1 MNGRE
6 ILAQCISAPAILDSL
21 ADDEDLREAGLNSG
35 EIVLVV
41 MRLEEGIGRA
51 LDDDEITSVTTIAS
65 IDALLRGA
73 DPSAASAQDA
83 A

>member
-6 ILAQCISAPAILDSL
+6 LLAACISAPAILDAL
-21 ADDEDLREAGLNSG
+21 TDDEDLREAGLNSG
-35 EIVLVV
+35 EIVLAV
-41 MRLEEGIGRA
+41 MRLEETIGRA

-65 IDALLRGA
+65 IDALLRTVGTSQG
-73 DPSAASAQDA
+73 PVRDA